1 MDGLRGCSA
10 LTLLGGILAFQ
21 LSGWFL
27 GVRIFATLNAEAMLT
42 VFLVTAL
49 GTFGLMMFRLEEGDS
64 SEGPG
69 SRSIIIVFLTT
80 GLIAGAI
87 LRVIFQ

>member
-1 MDGLRGCSA
+1 MNGLRGCSA

-21 LSGWFL
+21 VSGWFL

-49 GTFGLMMFRLEEGDS
+49 GIFGLMMFRLEDTDS
-64 SEGPG
+64 SQGPG
-69 SRSIIIVFLTT
+69 SRSIIVGFLTA
-80 GLIAGAI
+80 GLVAGV
-87 LRVIFQ
+87 LFRNLFS